1 MTPQSTSWSTPDTS
15 RTTPHP
21 VFREPGS
28 MPMMVTDCDM
38 RKRREE
44 ISVLRMEA
52 RLGGGAPNT
61 LPGERLLE
69 HSALKG
75 TEGRW

>member
-52 RLGGGAPNT
+52 SLEVANSYA
-61 LPGERLLE
+61 LGERLLE